1 MPATMMTI
9 DGVGVPVAVSG
20 PDKGFHVV
28 LIGAAQNPS
37 APYDALC
44 DRLHTAAVRTIVI
57 GADQRVS
64 AKSII
69 AILDALEVPSGVLV
83 GDRAGAEL
91 AWELAAARPDRF
103 TGLVVVDRSHPGVAD
118 PEGVVRDSECPP
130 VEVNTTAMVT
140 NPVARGMARAG
151 QRFVYGDY
159 RLVECN
165 TRRSTEV
172 ATAQLAAEIV
182 LRTSTW

>member
-1 MPATMMTI
+1 MMTV
-9 DGVGVPVAVSG
+9 DGVGVPVVVSG
-20 PDKGFHVV
+20 PDRGFHVV
-28 LIGAAQNPS
+28 LIGAPQNPS
-37 APYDALC
+37 ASYDELC
-44 DRLHTAAVRTIVI
+44 ERLHTAAVRTIFI
-57 GADQRVS
+57 GADPRMHTK
-64 AKSII
+64 AII
-69 AILDALEVPSGVLV
+69 SILDALEVPSGVLV
-83 GDRAGAEL
+83 GDRFGAEL

-103 TGLVVVDRSHPGVAD
+103 TGLVVVDRAHPGVAD
-118 PEGVVRDSECPP
+118 PDGVVRDPECPP

-182 LRTSTW
+182 LRTSSW